1 MDKRGQVPVH
11 TFSRAL
17 VDELIS
23 IRGKCGQHRLDVRH
37 DEADVVHPFAAFLKK
52 TPDRAIIRKRLE
64 DFDPRIRAVEEGD
77 FEVLGGS
84 DLRRLGAET
93 KNADIEPE
101 RVGRIANRDGDMVD
115 WQRVEQRA
123 SDGWVSMNYSSGRG

>member
-11 TFSRAL
+11 TLSRAL

-23 IRGKCGQHRLDVRH
+23 IRGKRGEYRLDVRH
-37 DEADVVHPFAAFLKK
+37 GEADVVHPFAAFLEK
-52 TPDRAIIRKRLE
+52 TPDRAIIRERLE
-64 DFDPRIRAVEEGD
+64 DFDPRIRAVEKGD

-93 KNADIEPE
+93 KDADVEPE
-101 RVGRIANRDGDMVD
+101 RVGCIVNRDGDMVD
-115 WQRVEQRA
+115 GQRVEQRA
-123 SDGWVSMNYSSGRG
+123 SDGRVSLNYSSGRG